1 MIVRLDMKQVQE
13 IDRKADRDHDRFW
26 SAVRD
31 SLEHY
36 RNDRWRVVTGDHN
49 EYAEEILDAWFAAQE
64 EGEDN
69 PYMTIDDEQV
79 QAVGDKIFDHMN
91 YGLAYGFDDD
101 DRDYSRRD
109 LGLT

>member
-1 MIVRLDMKQVQE
+1 MIIRLDSEQVKA
-13 IDRKADRDHDRFW
+13 IDRRADWEHDRFW
-26 SAVRD
+26 GAIRD

-36 RNDRWRVVTGDHN
+36 RNDRWRVVPGDDY
-49 EYAEEILDAWFAAQE
+49 EYAEEILDAWYQAQE
-64 EGEDN
+64 EGEAN

-79 QAVGDKIFDHMN
+79 QAVGDKIYDHMN

-109 LGLT
+109 